1 MGEEGVEQF
10 DLGKNQRDWAQ
21 RSRGSIV
28 LGLDFVHTSICC
40 FALLL
45 RARLVCG

>member
-10 DLGKNQRDWAQ
+10 DLGKNQRAWAQ

-28 LGLDFVHTSICC
+28 LGLDFVDTSIYC